1 MRRTIAAT
9 VTVAALAL
17 GPAAATAVAPQ
28 KITGKGV
35 GQVKL
40 GKTFQQMRDKH
51 LVGARFVELHLREL
65 ERRVGAVGEGR
76 GDLHLRTIRSQHPH
90 GHIPSAAPVVLE
102 GAGEPERI
110 EASRAVGGAPSDW
123 TV

>member
-17 GPAAATAVAPQ
+17 GPAAATAAAPQ

-40 GKTFQQMRDKH
+40 GKTFDEAAAATPRRQA
-51 LVGARFVELHLREL
+51 ARRM
-65 ERRVGAVGEGR
+65 
-76 GDLHLRTIRSQHPH
+76 
-90 GHIPSAAPVVLE
+90 
-102 GAGEPERI
+102 
-110 EASRAVGGAPSDW
+110 
-123 TV
+123 